1 MFSFGKKKKEK
12 ENLVQKEE
20 KIEIDSSKILSEL
33 QEKEKQLEQT
43 KDRDRINLLNEL
55 GAGYHKMNEI
65 DKAIY
70 FYEISLSESKEIG
83 KAYTDLMKLYN
94 IKRRTATEEKND
106 EQMKFYMDKID
117 ELMKLSKDVI
127 RGRA

>member
-1 MFSFGKKKKEK
+1 MFSFGKKKKK
-12 ENLVQKEE
+12 EPVQEE
-20 KIEIDSSKILSEL
+20 KKAEIDSSEILKEL
-33 QEKEKQLEQT
+33 EQKEKQLEGLT
-43 KDRDRINLLNEL
+43 GKDRINLLNEL
-55 GAGYHKMNEI
+55 GSGYFKIEEI
-65 DKAIY
+65 DKAIH
-70 FYEISLSESKEIG
+70 FYEISLEENRELG

-94 IKRRTATEEKND
+94 IKRRAVTEEKND